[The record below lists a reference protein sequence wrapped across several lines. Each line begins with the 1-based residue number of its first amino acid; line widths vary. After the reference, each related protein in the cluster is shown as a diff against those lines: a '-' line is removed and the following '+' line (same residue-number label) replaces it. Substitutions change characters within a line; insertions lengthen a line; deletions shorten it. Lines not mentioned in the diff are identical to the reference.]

1 MDKENNR
8 GNLSEMERIHRGL
21 EAFLEK
27 EVYEEHGARGDAGP
41 EGYRE
46 SEKSKGYAGPE
57 GYGESEESNGYGGP
71 EGYRESEESNGYAGS
86 GGQGDYHE
94 QRKRQEYGGCGDSG
108 TYDAD
113 GERRPRQGQGAYDVY
128 DDGDGSD
135 AWDEYEQYGDDV
147 RNSEYNEYEEYEA
160 EESAEAAMMRQHAN
174 HSGAKQRPGGSREK
188 SARRR
193 EGGREKSA
201 QRPAGEKRGTARR
214 DNGGRQ
220 KSAQRQ
226 GGGKRQSF
234 QREESR
240 KRQSFQRKESV
251 KRQSPQREESGQ
263 RQFRQYQGGGKGQ
276 FPQSRE
282 GGRNPASP
290 PQGSGGQPARKKRHR
305 GLRRFLTAVL
315 VLLLAV
321 TALWYVTISHLYD
334 KVEYTPTEI
343 LTDQPMKEEGVTN
356 ILLIGNDSR
365 AGGGDGRSDA
375 MILVSISNRTK
386 TIYLTSLLRDI
397 YVEIPGH
404 ESNRLN
410 AAYAFGGPELL
421 LETIKQN
428 LDIEVNRYVQVNFQ
442 AFANLIDAVGGV
454 ELELTNEEV
463 QLVNA
468 YLNEYNLLENRP
480 IDTDYLPTDASGL
493 LHLNGPQALA
503 YSRNRYIG
511 SDFGRTERQRKIL
524 EAVFHQLPASMLTNL
539 DDLIDGILPNLT
551 TNISRSEC
559 YTLSLDAPKLL
570 TYELV
575 QASIPI
581 AGSYQS
587 ATIRK
592 MAVLQVDFEKNREFI
607 RTQIYGED

>member
-1 MDKENNR
+1 MESKKE
-8 GNLSEMERIHRGL
+8 NLSEMEQIHRGL

-27 EVYEEHGARGDAGP
+27 EVYEEYEAGKDAGP
-41 EGYRE
+41 DGSGRYEERDDLEEYE
-46 SEKSKGYAGPE
+46 IYE
-57 GYGESEESNGYGGP
+57 ESEE
-71 EGYRESEESNGYAGS
+71 YRETDANDESG
-86 GGQGDYHE
+86 
-94 QRKRQEYGGCGDSG
+94 EYGGD
-108 TYDAD
+108 
-113 GERRPRQGQGAYDVY
+113 
-128 DDGDGSD
+128 
-135 AWDEYEQYGDDV
+135 DEYWEEDANGES
-147 RNSEYNEYEEYEA
+147 SEYGGYDEYWEEDENNEYEEYDGGEPVRTA
-160 EESAEAAMMRQHAN
+160 MAGHNANRAAAGRAGRKEQTSQSRGNSRGQTRQQQENRGDRNSGRQRGHRSQPPQN
-174 HSGAKQRPGGSREK
+174 QRGAKEQLSQRRGNGKKQRDIKEQPSRNQGSSKGRN
-188 SARRR
+188 SQRR
-193 EGGREKSA
+193 ESSGK
-201 QRPAGEKRGTARR
+201 QPAG
-214 DNGGRQ
+214 
-220 KSAQRQ
+220 
-226 GGGKRQSF
+226 
-234 QREESR
+234 
-240 KRQSFQRKESV
+240 
-251 KRQSPQREESGQ
+251 
-263 RQFRQYQGGGKGQ
+263 
-276 FPQSRE
+276 
-282 GGRNPASP
+282 
-290 PQGSGGQPARKKRHR
+290 KKKHKVF
-305 GLRRFLTAVL
+305 RRFLTVVL

-321 TALWYVTISHLYD
+321 VGLWYVTISHLYD

-343 LTDQPMKEEGVTN
+343 LVDQPMKEEGVTN

-365 AGGGDGRSDA
+365 ANGEDGRSDA
-375 MILVSISNRTK
+375 MILVSISNQTK

-454 ELELTNEEV
+454 ELELTNDEV

-468 YLNEYNLLENRP
+468 YLNEYNMLENRP

-524 EAVFHQLPASMLTNL
+524 EAVFHQLPSSVLTNL
-539 DDLIDGILPNLT
+539 DDMIDGILPNLT
-551 TNISRSEC
+551 TNISKSEC

-570 TYELV
+570 TYDLV

-592 MAVLQVDFEKNREFI
+592 MAVLQVDFEKNKEFI
-607 RTQIYGED
+607 RTQIYGEEAVQ